1 MTQASKLSARRDT
14 RPILGLLADAG
25 DCVVGF
31 EGKFESRRRAVEGSS
46 TRASAYDGALVIA
59 IVPDRDELARHG
71 ISVRGHVY
79 WHPTTSQLY
88 EHALA
93 RGEAR
98 LAEGGPLVVDTGEHT
113 GRSPKDKFVVREP
126 GSEERIWWGDVNAEI
141 SEESFER
148 LREKVTSRLAE
159 SDVYVVD
166 AFAGADPAH
175 RIAVR
180 VISESPWHVLFAK
193 TLFIDP
199 TDEELEEME
208 PEALVLHA
216 PSVSAIPDEDGT
228 RTETFVCLHPSRT
241 EVVIGGTFY
250 AGEIKKSIFT
260 VMNDRLPLEG
270 VLPMHC
276 SANVGDDG
284 RVAVFF
290 GLSGTG
296 KTTLSAD
303 PERRLIGD
311 DEHGWSDEGVFNFE
325 GGCYAKVIRLSREA
339 EPEIYAT
346 TRSFGTVLENVVV
359 DERGVLDLDD
369 DSKTEN
375 TRAAYKLEQIA
386 NALPEK
392 RAGQPSSVV
401 FLTAD
406 AFGILPPIAQLTR
419 DQALYWFLSG
429 FTAKLAGTEIGVTEP
444 QPTFSACFGAPF
456 LPQPPSVYAH
466 LLGDKLDA
474 HPEVQVWLVN
484 TGWTGGPF
492 GEGERMPIEATRALL
507 DAALSGEL
515 AGVELRTDP
524 VFGFAVPV
532 SVPGV
537 PVGLL
542 NPRLTWSDP
551 TAYDAKAAELAGMF
565 RRNFERFDDVS
576 PGVAAAGPP
585 S

>member
-1 MTQASKLSARRDT
+1 M
-14 RPILGLLADAG
+14 
-25 DCVVGF
+25 F
-31 EGKFESRRRAVEGSS
+31 
-46 TRASAYDGALVIA
+46 
-59 IVPDRDELARHG
+59 
-71 ISVRGHVY
+71 

-98 LAEGGPLVVDTGEHT
+98 LAEGGALVVDTGEHT

-126 GSEERIWWGDVNAEI
+126 GSESRIWWGDVNAEI

-148 LREKVTSRLAE
+148 LRDKVVARLGE
-159 SDVYVVD
+159 GDVYVID
-166 AFAGADPAH
+166 AFAGSDPAH

-180 VISESPWHVLFAK
+180 VISESPWHALFAK
-193 TLFIDP
+193 TLFIEP
-199 TDEELEEME
+199 TEEELEEME

-216 PSVSAIPDEDGT
+216 PSVSADPDEDDT

-270 VLPMHC
+270 IFPMHC
-276 SANVGDDG
+276 SANVDDEG

-303 PERRLIGD
+303 PQRHLIGD
-311 DEHGWSDEGVFNFE
+311 DEHGWSDTGVFNFE
-325 GGCYAKVIRLSREA
+325 GGCYAKVIRLSPEA
-339 EPEIYAT
+339 EPQIYAT
-346 TRSFGTVLENVVV
+346 TRTFGTVLENVVL
-359 DERGVLDLDD
+359 DERGILDLDD

-386 NALPEK
+386 NALPAK
-392 RAGQPSSVV
+392 RAGQPSAVV

-406 AFGILPPIAQLTR
+406 AFGILPPIARLSR
-419 DQALYWFLSG
+419 DQSMYWFLSG

-456 LPQPPSVYAH
+456 LPQPPSVYARM
-466 LLGDKLDA
+466 LGEKLDA
-474 HPEVQVWLVN
+474 HPHVQVWLVN

-492 GEGERMPIEATRALL
+492 GEGRRMPIQATRTLL
-507 DAALSGEL
+507 DAALSGGL
-515 AGVELRTDP
+515 DAVEYRVDP
-524 VFGFAVPV
+524 TFGFEVPV
-532 SVPGV
+532 EVPGV
-537 PVGLL
+537 DARLL
-542 NPRLTWSDP
+542 DPRSTWADP
-551 TAYDAKAAELAGMF
+551 SAYDEKASELAGMF
-565 RRNFERFDDVS
+565 RANFARFEDVE
-576 PGVAAAGPP
+576 PGVAAAGPRG
-585 S
+585 